1 VALESRSRSRS
12 RTAEAGWRFCHDCG
26 WCDSQFPRPLYL
38 AAAEIERFSGNPGD
52 CRSVAALQS
61 TPIVAPRLCRLPD
74 FPRIEN
80 ESGSLLIEALTA
92 AAVVIT
98 ISTGVALLLV
108 RSTVGVRDA
117 GAQSA
122 AVLLA
127 QQKLEQLSALEWRID
142 SSGIS
147 RSDVTSNLSVDP
159 PDASGSGLQPS
170 PPGTLDRNTPGF
182 ADFVGPDQ
190 RMSFVRRW
198 SIVPHPGDPSNTIV
212 VTVIVLPAG
221 KAAEAAASS
230 DSVRLQTIRTRTA
243 R

>member
-1 VALESRSRSRS
+1 M
-12 RTAEAGWRFCHDCG
+12 
-26 WCDSQFPRPLYL
+26 
-38 AAAEIERFSGNPGD
+38 

-61 TPIVAPRLCRLPD
+61 TPIVTPRLFRLPAVA
-74 FPRIEN
+74 RIEN

-108 RSTVGVRDA
+108 RSAVAVRDA
-117 GAQSA
+117 GAQSM
-122 AVLLA
+122 AVLFA

-142 SSGIS
+142 SSGVS

-170 PPGTLDRNTPGF
+170 PPHTVDRNTPGF
-182 ADFVGPDQ
+182 ADFVGSDQ
-190 RMSFVRRW
+190 RISFVRRW

-221 KAAEAAASS
+221 KAAEAATNP